1 MSSRFFWVF
10 LLVALAGCKG
20 DPPEPP
26 GPPDPPVVEN
36 AVPSASILSP
46 EEGATL
52 RGAGPHSLVGSATDP
67 EDGNL
72 SGVALRWSSNVDGE
86 LGTGSPLNARL
97 SAGEHRLSLDVT
109 DSGGKQARAQISVT
123 VIIEDQPPVVT
134 IESPAAGASPVE
146 GAPIPLRGTAVDP
159 ETGPLTGAAL
169 TWSSDRAGAIGT
181 GTQLSWTGAARGT
194 HRLLLT
200 AVDPA
205 GKVGYASVTVS
216 VVPPGTNQRPVVTL
230 SQPTDG
236 AQLLTTQSV
245 TLQGSATDGEDGV
258 LGDGALAWSSSRD
271 GNLGTG
277 RQRTVTLSAGTHTLT
292 LTATDSL
299 GATGSASV
307 LVTVTPPGQTAP
319 TVTITRPANG
329 FTLFEGTPLVLEGT
343 ATDAEDGTLTGAAL
357 RWSSSIAG
365 SLGTG
370 SPLTVPGLAA
380 GSHEVILTARDS
392 SGSEGAARIRVEV
405 LPSNSAPT
413 VQITSPATGSHFTV
427 GSTVSLRGTAQDP
440 EDGVL
445 TGNRLTWQSNLG
457 GTLGQGT
464 SLDVASLA
472 AGTHQ
477 ITLTAL
483 DSGGRAASAS
493 IQIIMDPAPV
503 RLPPVARLAG
513 PTQTEALR
521 PVTFDGATS
530 SDPDGT
536 ISSYR
541 FDFGDTTAPVSGTAA
556 QATHTYQTPGTY
568 TVTLQVTDNDGLQ
581 STATS
586 TLTVTPYVRV
596 PAVVAEGA
604 EFFGSACQLEMR
616 GAVAHLA
623 FRGGV
628 HPSLWYGT
636 LTGMTWAMQQVDGLG
651 FNTGGV
657 VESSLAM
664 AVAADGT
671 PHLVY
676 SLAGRG
682 VWYATRSSPGGA
694 WTRERVDS
702 AAVPFQS
709 GAQLSIGLDPSN
721 GQRPTLVYGWYGN
734 VPSVGTVWRT
744 AVAFRTG
751 PAAWTGE
758 VVSFPLGTNS
768 SQAPV
773 GEATF
778 SPTGTLFVP
787 YGANLL
793 GAWKSGSAAQA
804 LALLANL
811 NGIRSATAWAPVGP
825 MVLSATGLQ
834 RVSLA
839 NPVSAS
845 TVSLS
850 LVESFSLSQ
859 FSVAVDAGG
868 APRLAF
874 THGGELEVA
883 RPGTDNY
890 WSRTENL
897 GAVDSGEIDAA
908 VDAAG
913 ETRACFFRA
922 GKVLLY

>member
-1 MSSRFFWVF
+1 MSSRFVWVF
-10 LLVALAGCKG
+10 VLVALAGCKG

-26 GPPDPPVVEN
+26 EPPVREN

-52 RGAGPHSLVGSATDP
+52 RGAGPHELVGSGSDA

-72 SGVALRWSSNVDGE
+72 SGAALRWSSNVDGE
-86 LGTGSPLNARL
+86 LGTGSLVRARL

-123 VIIEDQPPVVT
+123 VVIEDQPPVVA
-134 IESPAAGASPVE
+134 IESPAAGASLVE
-146 GAPIPLRGTAVDP
+146 GTPIPLRGTATDP
-159 ETGPLTGAAL
+159 ETGPLSGAAL
-169 TWSSDRAGAIGT
+169 TWISDRSGAIGT

-205 GKVGYASVTVS
+205 GKAGYASVTVN

-230 SQPTDG
+230 SQPSDG
-236 AQLLTTQSV
+236 AQLLTTQTV
-245 TLQGSATDGEDGV
+245 TLQGSATDAEDGV
-258 LGDGALAWSSSRD
+258 LGDSALAWSSSRD
-271 GNLGTG
+271 GSLGAG
-277 RQRTVTLSAGTHTLT
+277 RQRSVTLSAGTHTLT

-299 GATGSASV
+299 GAAGSASV
-307 LVTVTPPGQTAP
+307 LVTVTSPGQTAP
-319 TVTITRPANG
+319 TVTITRPTNG
-329 FTLFEGTPLVLEGT
+329 FTLFEGTPLTLEGT
-343 ATDAEDGTLTGAAL
+343 ATDAEDGPLTGAAL

-365 SLGTG
+365 ALGTG
-370 SPLTVPGLAA
+370 SPLTVPGLAV
-380 GSHEVILTARDS
+380 GSHELFLTARDS
-392 SGSEGAARIRVEV
+392 SGAESAARVRVEV

-427 GSTVSLRGTAQDP
+427 GSTVALRGAAQDP

-457 GTLGQGT
+457 GTLGQGA

-472 AGTHQ
+472 EGTHQ
-477 ITLTAL
+477 ISLSAL
-483 DSGGRAASAS
+483 DSGGRAASAT

-503 RLPPVARLAG
+503 RLPPVARLTG
-513 PTQTEALR
+513 PAQAEALR

-536 ISSYR
+536 ITSYR
-541 FDFGDTTAPVSGTAA
+541 FDFGDATAPVSGTAA
-556 QATHTYQTPGTY
+556 QASHTYLTPGTY
-568 TVTLQVTDNDGLQ
+568 TVTLGVTDNDGLQ
-581 STATS
+581 STATR
-586 TLTVTPYVRV
+586 TVTVTPYVRV
-596 PAVVAEGA
+596 PEVVAEGV
-604 EFFGSACQLEMR
+604 ESFGSACQLEMR

-623 FRGGV
+623 FRGGI

-636 LTGMTWAMQQVDGLG
+636 LTGSTWSMEQVDGMG
-651 FNTGGV
+651 FNTGGL

-671 PHLVY
+671 PHLAY

-682 VWYATRSSPGGA
+682 VWYATRSNSSGV
-694 WTRERVDS
+694 WTRERVDPTT
-702 AAVPFQS
+702 VPSQA

-721 GQRPTLVYGWYGN
+721 GQRPTIVYGWYGS

-751 PAAWTGE
+751 TAAWTGE
-758 VVSFPLGTNS
+758 VVSFPLGTNTG
-768 SQAPV
+768 QPPL

-778 SPTGTLFVP
+778 SPTGTLFIP

-804 LALLANL
+804 LALPANL
-811 NGIRSATAWAPVGP
+811 TGTRISTAWAPAGP
-825 MVLSATGLQ
+825 LVLSANGLH
-834 RVSLA
+834 RVVLA

-850 LVESFSLSQ
+850 AVESFTLSQ

-897 GAVDSGEIDAA
+897 GEVDSGAIDAV
-908 VDAAG
+908 VDGAG